1 MSLNK
6 STLLVSLC
14 RAGCG
19 VSTTRDGVKFEFDED
34 EEVGRNH
41 DAQSVDAVSRIGA
54 TSIGEVSLSV
64 ASGSHLG
71 GANNAAVRE
80 STTAL
85 AGSINGSSAGHK
97 LEVQADISET
107 ASAVTCVSHDTA
119 STKALAGSILNYK
132 QTNYDQAASLG
143 EDATSERVR
152 FDNMIYV
159 LDGQRD
165 GDCWYTAPLDQVSCY
180 LMIILNNFVI
190 NLFFR
195 IWVQTKQA

>member
-1 MSLNK
+1 MNRRLITDTLNFF
-6 STLLVSLC
+6 TVSLC

-19 VSTTRDGVKFEFDED
+19 VSTSRDGVKFEFDED
-34 EEVGRNH
+34 EDVGRNH

-64 ASGSHLG
+64 ASGSHLVG
-71 GANNAAVRE
+71 NSQAARE

-97 LEVQADISET
+97 LEVQADVSET
-107 ASAVTCVSHDTA
+107 ASAVTCVSDKSANNANDTA

-132 QTNYDQAASLG
+132 QLNGDHATSLG
-143 EDATSERVR
+143 EDTTSERVR

-159 LDGQRD
+159 VEGQRD
-165 GDCWYTAPLDQVSCY
+165 GDCWYTAPLDQAS
-180 LMIILNNFVI
+180 
-190 NLFFR
+190 
-195 IWVQTKQA
+195 

>member
-1 MSLNK
+1 M
-6 STLLVSLC
+6 SLC

-19 VSTTRDGVKFEFDED
+19 VSTSRDGVKFEFDED

-41 DAQSVDAVSRIGA
+41 DALSVDAVSRIGA

-71 GANNAAVRE
+71 GVNNPTVRE

-85 AGSINGSSAGHK
+85 AGSITGSSAGHK

-107 ASAVTCVSHDTA
+107 ASAVTCVSEKSANNCHDTA

-132 QTNYDQAASLG
+132 QVNYDQSTLG

-159 LDGQRD
+159 LDRHKD
-165 GDCWYTAPLDQVSCY
+165 GDWYTAPLDQVT
-180 LMIILNNFVI
+180 LNKSSSTT
-190 NLFFR
+190 R
-195 IWVQTKQA
+195 D